1 MFFENGEFARKVL
14 EPIKDQVE
22 KKDFSMN
29 SFFLSFF
36 FLVFSYQMVVFN
48 LVNN

>member
-29 SFFLSFF
+29 SFF
-36 FLVFSYQMVVFN
+36 FLVLSYQMVVFN